1 MANETEVIREKM
13 EATRNDLSDKL
24 EKLEKSVVDTVQEAT
39 TTMAE
44 AVHGA
49 REAVQ
54 ATQDVVQTVKDTVE
68 GAAQSVQGTVDSV
81 RDTME
86 NVTGSVGGAVEGVK
100 ESFAGAAAS
109 MQDTFAGAAES
120 VRETFHNVSESV
132 RDTFDFPK
140 QVDRHPWLMV
150 GGAVAVGFVAG
161 KLLDYGPEAM
171 EAVHSAAHT
180 GGRLAQSAASL
191 AAATASAAGATAS
204 ASGGWMAALEKMFGP
219 EVSKV
224 KEMAIGALGGILRDV
239 AVQAAPEPMARQ
251 VREIIDGLTSKLG
264 GKPVDGPVLTPRPAE
279 EEAHNGPGRRF

>member
-1 MANETEVIREKM
+1 M
-13 EATRNDLSDKL
+13 EATRNDLSEKL

-54 ATQDVVQTVKDTVE
+54 ATQDVVQTVKETVE

-100 ESFAGAAAS
+100 ESFSDAADS
-109 MQDTFAGAAES
+109 VRDTFAGAAQS
-120 VRETFHNVSESV
+120 VKETFRNVSESV
-132 RDTFDFPK
+132 RDTFDLPK
-140 QVDRHPWLMV
+140 QVDHHPWLMM

-161 KLLDYGPEAM
+161 KLLDYGPETM
-171 EAVHSAAHT
+171 EAVHTAAHT

-191 AAATASAAGATAS
+191 AAATASAANATAS

-219 EVSKV
+219 EVNKV
-224 KEMAIGALGGILRDV
+224 KEMAIGALGGIIRDV

-251 VREIIDGLTSKLG
+251 VRELIDSFTSKLG
-264 GKPVDGPVLTPRPAE
+264 GKPVEGAVLGPRPTE
-279 EEAHNGPGRRF
+279 EEAHNGPSRRF